1 GGENHILIVLKDI
14 RESIG
19 KTFGDKVKVTVEL
32 DVELRVIEIPKDL
45 KRELKNDTEARVI
58 FEKLSFTHKRE
69 YVNWINEAKKDE
81 TRANRILKTITM
93 WKKGQKGV

>member
-1 GGENHILIVLKDI
+1 
-14 RESIG
+14 
-19 KTFGDKVKVTVEL
+19 
-32 DVELRVIEIPKDL
+32 RVIEIPKDL

-58 FEKLSFTHKRE
+58 FENLSFTHKRE

-93 WKKGQKGV
+93 LKKGQKGV